1 MDKTKNIKTIEIS
14 GKEFQYL
21 MTNVGLS
28 RWLREKHKL
37 KFVQIGAWLQDD
49 PVINSAEMIVEGIN
63 NALEAN
69 GNVRSYTIDQID
81 VLIGSDMKATESM
94 VEFIMVAHLGADEEQ
109 LREAKNQAAQE
120 MTDQESPTTED

>member
-28 RWLREKHKL
+28 RWLREKHNL
-37 KFVQIGAWLQDD
+37 KFVQIGSWLQDD

-69 GNVRSYTIDQID
+69 GNARSYTVDHID
-81 VLIGSDMKATESM
+81 VLIGSDMKATEAM
-94 VEFIMVAHLGADEEQ
+94 VEFIMVTHLGADEEQ
-109 LREAKNQAAQE
+109 LKEAKNQAAQE
-120 MTDQESPTTED
+120 MTTQESPTTED